1 MERLINKIFELE
13 KESNEMKKLMIQ
25 GTSSSAGKTT
35 IVAGLCRILAQEGKK
50 VSPFKSQNMSLN
62 SYVDK
67 DGKELSRATAL
78 QAEAAC
84 TEVKVAMNP
93 ILLKPNQDNESQ
105 VLVEG
110 MPYAKLSAKE
120 YFSHSEEFKKIALKN
135 FQSLEKDYE
144 YCILEGGGS
153 PAEINLRQYD
163 YVNMGMAELV
173 DAPVVLIAN
182 IEGGGVFASLYGTIL
197 LLEKKD
203 RERIKGILINKF
215 RGDLDLL
222 QPGITML
229 EEKIRG
235 LGHEIPVLG
244 VIPHIELQLE
254 EEDSL
259 SERYQY
265 HAMQEDKI
273 VISIIQGKQMGNV
286 SDFQPL
292 LQYSDVVFRYVSHPF
307 ELGEEDLIV
316 LAGSKNTLEEV
327 EDFHKRKLSQKILE
341 LHQKGTPVLGI
352 CGGFQA
358 LGELITDT
366 NHIDGSL
373 EQVGGLHLFPM
384 KSTMEREKI
393 KKQVEE
399 EILSEEALLEG
410 CLGMKIKGYEIHH
423 GQSSMQGAVLHYK
436 NAYGTYIHGLFEND
450 AFTKVFLNNLRKKKN
465 LLLQEEEKNYKT
477 FKEEQ
482 YNRLAETIRNAIDM
496 KKMYQILG

>member
-1 MERLINKIFELE
+1 
-13 KESNEMKKLMIQ
+13 MIQ

-62 SYVDK
+62 SYVDQ

-93 ILLKPNQDNESQ
+93 ILLKPNREDESQ

-110 MPYAKLSAKE
+110 TPYAKLSAKE
-120 YFSHSEEFKKIALKN
+120 YFLRSEEFKKISLKN
-135 FQSLEKDYE
+135 FQSLEKEYE

-173 DAPVVLIAN
+173 DAPVILVAN
-182 IEGGGVFASLYGTIL
+182 IELGGVFASLYGTIL
-197 LLEKKD
+197 LLDKKD
-203 RERIKGILINKF
+203 RERIQGILINKF

-222 QPGITML
+222 QPGIDML
-229 EEKIRG
+229 EER
-235 LGHEIPVLG
+235 LGELGYKIPVLG
-244 VIPHIELQLE
+244 VIPHVELQLE
-254 EEDSL
+254 EEDSM
-259 SERYQY
+259 SDKYQY
-265 HAMQEDKI
+265 HAVQEEKI
-273 VISIIQGKQMGNV
+273 IISVIQGKQMGNI
-286 SDFQPL
+286 SDFQPF
-292 LQYSDVVFRYVSHPF
+292 LQYSDVLLRYVSHAS
-307 ELGEEDLIV
+307 ELGGEDLIV

-327 EDFHKRKLSQKILE
+327 ADFHKRKLSEKILE
-341 LHQKGTPVLGI
+341 LHQKGTPVLGV

-358 LGELITDT
+358 LGEVLLDRD
-366 NHIDGSL
+366 HIDGSL
-373 EQVGGLHLFPM
+373 EEVEGLHLFPM
-384 KSTMEREKI
+384 KSTMEVEKI

-423 GQSSMQGAVLHYK
+423 GRSSMQGAVLHYK

-450 AFTKVFLNNLRKKKN
+450 AFTKVFLNNIRKRKN
-465 LLLQEEEKNYKT
+465 ISLQEEEKNYRT

-482 YNRLAETIRNAIDM
+482 YNRLADTIRNAIDM